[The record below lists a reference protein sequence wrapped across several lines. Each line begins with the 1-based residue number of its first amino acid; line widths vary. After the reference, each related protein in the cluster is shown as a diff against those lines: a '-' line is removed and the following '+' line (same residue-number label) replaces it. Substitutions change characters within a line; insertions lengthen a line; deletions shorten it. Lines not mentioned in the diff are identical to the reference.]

1 MSQTI
6 FLDWNDDRV
15 GTWDGNDFEW
25 QFVAIVI
32 PDTIPTSSGGGS
44 YDDSAA
50 RKKRRRRIK
59 LITFIDNK
67 EITKVKEINE
77 FPSIFIQDAKF
88 VQKDGIKLEIKL

>member
-15 GTWDGNDFEW
+15 GTWDDNDFEW

-67 EITKVKEINE
+67 EITEVKEINE

>member
-15 GTWDGNDFEW
+15 GTWDGNDFVWE
-25 QFVAIVI
+25 FVAIVI
-32 PDTIPTSSGGGS
+32 PDTIPTTGGGS
-44 YDDSAA
+44 YDESKE
-50 RKKRRRRIK
+50 RKKRRQRIK

-67 EITKVKEINE
+67 EITEVKEINE

>member
-67 EITKVKEINE
+67 EIAEVKEINE